1 MHPAH
6 RSAED
11 VADISASASR
21 NRRARVAPQSDLGA
35 DRPAPTQPMV
45 GTFATGGM
53 VQATP
58 WQASGPTMPAAL
70 RALADQIERQT

>member
-1 MHPAH
+1 MLTAH

-11 VADISASASR
+11 VADISHASGSVPAP
-21 NRRARVAPQSDLGA
+21 RVAPQSDLGA
-35 DRPAPTQPMV
+35 DRTAPTQPMV

-58 WQASGPTMPAAL
+58 WLDESGCAYVLPRRET
-70 RALADQIERQT
+70 